1 MATYK
6 LDIAFTNDQLESLYQ
21 TNSSVIIAKPS
32 EGQAVP
38 NVAWQSFK
46 ALPANTLTWQEE
58 YGIYVSNTEM
68 VHGAQLDQLSSTEIG
83 AIMDQLYTME
93 PSGVITGPES
103 FDAPNSFALLNE
115 YKNKPYMTVGLFQDA
130 TVNGTDI
137 IGNAT
142 SAAPVLLASTAVM
155 TPYTTVYVWIQ
166 SQVVSNTVCT
176 LVTSPMTE
184 LKFGGGT
191 NDISVAYNSES
202 GKFYTPQS

>member
-32 EGQAVP
+32 EGQSTP

-115 YKNKPYMTVGLFQDA
+115 YKNQSYMTVGLFQDA
-130 TVNGTDI
+130 NVNGTDI

-184 LKFGGGT
+184 LKFGGGV